1 MKTKNAA
8 SRPIPTAAQLK
19 KQRVRRVSCIILRI
33 LLVLSTI
40 LFTWITCWGCG
51 LGWISRARAG
61 SNWPMSFVGYGQML
75 LVGSG
80 LLTLG
85 TVLVLLCRKNW
96 LNWAAAG
103 SAAGGVVLCLLALYH
118 VASYAKEHSFYSQ
131 LMQMPAGDAVLRTDP
146 AGASALCH
154 CVSGLR
160 DCYSFFRPRRYSAA
174 VPENW
179 RIRQKRRPF
188 SERPERPVWFFSAFY
203 TDFTKIISFSTSF
216 SLAVLQRMW

>member
-85 TVLVLLCRKNW
+85 TLLSSIVSAAVAGTVLVLLCRKNW

-131 LMQMPAGDAVLRTDP
+131 LMQMPAATLYCVQILPVILPFVCVT
-146 AGASALCH
+146 AL
-154 CVSGLR
+154 GLL
-160 DCYSFFRPRRYSAA
+160 
-174 VPENW
+174 
-179 RIRQKRRPF
+179 Q
-188 SERPERPVWFFSAFY
+188 FFSPEAVQRRRSR
-203 TDFTKIISFSTSF
+203 K
-216 SLAVLQRMW
+216 LADSAKAPSIL

>member
-103 SAAGGVVLCLLALYH
+103 SAAGGVVLCLLLFSIGPDNYI
-118 VASYAKEHSFYSQ
+118 SYSLNRMFDTGVGVVMSLLINYLLPRER
-131 LMQMPAGDAVLRTDP
+131 LEGWIEWGRGRWDAI
-146 AGASALCH
+146 
-154 CVSGLR
+154 SGR
-160 DCYSFFRPRRYSAA
+160 GES
-174 VPENW
+174 
-179 RIRQKRRPF
+179 
-188 SERPERPVWFFSAFY
+188 
-203 TDFTKIISFSTSF
+203 
-216 SLAVLQRMW
+216 

>member
-51 LGWISRARAG
+51 LGLDQPCQSRQQLAHVLCGLR
-61 SNWPMSFVGYGQML
+61 QML

-96 LNWAAAG
+96 LNWGGGRQCGRRCGAVPAG
-103 SAAGGVVLCLLALYH
+103 AVPCGILCEGAFLLQPADADAG
-118 VASYAKEHSFYSQ
+118 
-131 LMQMPAGDAVLRTDP
+131 GDAVLRTDP
-146 AGASALCH
+146 A
-154 CVSGLR
+154 R
-160 DCYSFFRPRRYSAA
+160 
-174 VPENW
+174 
-179 RIRQKRRPF
+179 
-188 SERPERPVWFFSAFY
+188 
-203 TDFTKIISFSTSF
+203 
-216 SLAVLQRMW
+216 

>member
-131 LMQMPAGDAVLRTDP
+131 LMQMPAATLYCVQILPVILPFVCAGTFTVLFARGGTAPPFQKTGGFGKSAVHSL
-146 AGASALCH
+146 SARNVLYG
-154 CVSGLR
+154 SSLL
-160 DCYSFFRPRRYSAA
+160 
-174 VPENW
+174 
-179 RIRQKRRPF
+179 
-188 SERPERPVWFFSAFY
+188 
-203 TDFTKIISFSTSF
+203 FTQI
-216 SLAVLQRMW
+216 LQR

>member
-103 SAAGGVVLCLLALYH
+103 SAAGGVVLCLL
-118 VASYAKEHSFYSQ
+118 Q
-131 LMQMPAGDAVLRTDP
+131 PADADAGGDAVLRTDP
-146 AGASALCH
+146 AGDPALC
-154 CVSGLR
+154 LR
-160 DCYSFFRPRRYSAA
+160 YGAGT
-174 VPENW
+174 V
-179 RIRQKRRPF
+179 
-188 SERPERPVWFFSAFY
+188 
-203 TDFTKIISFSTSF
+203 T
-216 SLAVLQRMW
+216 VLFA